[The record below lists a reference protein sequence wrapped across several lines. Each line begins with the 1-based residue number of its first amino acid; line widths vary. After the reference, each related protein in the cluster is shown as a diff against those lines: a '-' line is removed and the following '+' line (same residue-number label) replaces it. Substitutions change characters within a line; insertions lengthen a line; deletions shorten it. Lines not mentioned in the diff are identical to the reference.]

1 MRPQTVEHTGTR
13 PPTMLENV
21 REDFAIHE
29 RSLMSRAFWA
39 MLTYRFGRWS
49 LALPFRPARWAAGKV
64 YGALYLL
71 TEILTGVHMPREV
84 TIGRRFHI
92 VHADGPVSIHP
103 ATVIGDD
110 VGIMHNVTIG
120 MNMGM
125 GVPRIGNR
133 VFIGVGA
140 AVLGDVTVGDGARIA
155 ANSLVIADV
164 PPDSVAMGVPARI
177 WKNLPSKAAVTTAA
191 GTVAATTDTTVGAA
205 GRSRDP

>member
-1 MRPQTVEHTGTR
+1 
-13 PPTMLENV
+13 MLENV
-21 REDFAIHE
+21 REDFAIHK

-49 LALPFRPARWAAGKV
+49 LALRFSPARWLAGKV

-71 TEILTGVHMPREV
+71 TEILTDVHMPREV

-103 ATVIGDD
+103 AAVIGDD

-120 MNMGM
+120 MNMGL

-140 AVLGDVTVGDGARIA
+140 AVLGDVVVGDGARIA

-177 WKNLPSKAAVTTAA
+177 WKNLPSKAPAA
-191 GTVAATTDTTVGAA
+191 MSTGPVPATTGSGGGTAEP
-205 GRSRDP
+205 GREP